1 MLEVKKKNLDRRE
14 WYSDTD
20 RDFACVYHKDEYFD
34 GGIGLLTF
42 TGIKAPDEVDTEFGR
57 LCIADKGYQ
66 WLELSPKGRNFTL
79 TSMFNGDNLFQ
90 HYIDITL
97 KNEVA
102 DNGDAVFY
110 DLFLDVVFNEQGMA
124 CVIDTEELDEAL
136 ETGVIGREDYDL
148 AKRTAD
154 EVMEF
159 FKKNKGA
166 LEKKLFEYRE
176 LF

>member
-20 RDFACVYHKDEYFD
+20 RDFACVYHRDEHFE

-66 WLELSPKGRNFTL
+66 WLELAPKDGNFTL
-79 TSMFNGDNLFQ
+79 TAMFHGDELFQ
-90 HYIDITL
+90 HYVDITL
-97 KNEVA
+97 RNEVSE
-102 DNGDAVFY
+102 NGDAVFY

-124 CVIDTEELDEAL
+124 CIIDTEELDEAL
-136 ETGVIGREDYDL
+136 SNGVISKAEYDM
-148 AKRTAD
+148 AGRTAD
-154 EVMEF
+154 EVMDF
-159 FKKNKGA
+159 YTKNKGE
-166 LEKKLFEYRE
+166 LEKKLFEYRK